1 MDATPFSVM
10 SFNVWGL
17 RVAGL
22 SLAENLHERL
32 LAMVHPIRDL
42 DPDVIAFQE
51 VWSDAIWRYL
61 TGQLDYPFFV
71 YRPNPGWIRGRIGN
85 GLLVVSRFPLARER
99 VRRFD
104 TCSRAQEYLTSKG
117 ALLVDVL
124 TPQGPITL
132 VNTHLGSGITATM
145 HRKRLAQLEELLR
158 WVAEVPREHPV
169 ILAGDLNLIP
179 DSIPYQVL
187 QEWIRA
193 CYDAA
198 SGDTFQQANPGQPGY
213 TYFPRRSRNGRAPG
227 LRHPGW
233 RIDYIFL
240 LRSTQNTVQV
250 GVLQSDVVLDVPE
263 SPLSDHCGVLTRMEV
278 IPARVPA
285 SEHR

>member
-1 MDATPFSVM
+1 M

-17 RVAGL
+17 RVAGIP
-22 SLAENLHERL
+22 LAENLDERL
-32 LAMVHPIRDL
+32 RAMVRPIRDL

-61 TGQLDYPFFV
+61 TEQLDYPFFV
-71 YRPNPGWIRGRIGN
+71 YRPNPGWIRGRMGN

-104 TCSRAQEYLTSKG
+104 TCSRAQEYFTSKG

-132 VNTHLGSGITATM
+132 VNTHLGSGFSAAM
-145 HRKRLAQLEELLR
+145 HRRRLAQLEELLR
-158 WVAEVPREHPV
+158 WVAVIPREHPV
-169 ILAGDLNLIP
+169 ILAGDLNITP

-187 QEWIRA
+187 QEWIRS

-198 SGDTFQQANPGQPGY
+198 SGDTFQQGNPGRSGY
-213 TYFPRRSRNGRAPG
+213 TNFPRQSRNGGPPD
-227 LRHPGW
+227 LRRPGW
-233 RIDYIFL
+233 RIDYILL
-240 LRSTQNTVQV
+240 LRSPDNSVQV
-250 GVLQSDVVLDVPE
+250 QALRSDVVLDVPE
-263 SPLSDHCGVLTRMEV
+263 SPLSDHCAVLTRMEV
-278 IPARVPA
+278 MPARVPA
-285 SEHR
+285 GDLP

>member
-22 SLAENLHERL
+22 SLAENLDERL
-32 LAMVHPIRDL
+32 RAMVCPIRNL
-42 DPDVIAFQE
+42 DPDIIAFQE

-61 TGQLDYPFFV
+61 TEQLDYPFFV
-71 YRPNPGWIRGRIGN
+71 YRPNPGWIRGRMGN

-104 TCSRAQEYLTSKG
+104 TCSRAQEYFTSKG

-124 TPQGPITL
+124 TPQGPLTL
-132 VNTHLGSGITATM
+132 VNTHLGSGFTATM
-145 HRKRLAQLEELLR
+145 HQRRLAQLEELLR
-158 WVAEVPREHPV
+158 WVADLPREHPV
-169 ILAGDLNLIP
+169 ILAGDLNLTP
-179 DSIPYQVL
+179 DSMAYQVL
-187 QEWIRA
+187 QEWIRVG
-193 CYDAA
+193 YDAT
-198 SGDTFQQANPGQPGY
+198 SGDTFQQANPGRPGY
-213 TYFPRRSRNGRAPG
+213 TNFPWRSRNGGAPR
-227 LRHPGW
+227 LRPPGW

-240 LRSTQNTVQV
+240 LRSAQNTVQV
-250 GVLQSDVVLDVPE
+250 QIQESDVVLDVPE

-285 SEHR
+285 GELR